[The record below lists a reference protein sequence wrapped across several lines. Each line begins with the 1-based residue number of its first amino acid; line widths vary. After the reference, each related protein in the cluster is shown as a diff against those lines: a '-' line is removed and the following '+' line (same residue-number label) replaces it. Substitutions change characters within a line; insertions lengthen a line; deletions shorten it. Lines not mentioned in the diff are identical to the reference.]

1 MRQKIDSTPFTFKTS
16 LRARFTEADLQGM
29 IHHSEFVKYLE
40 IARIEYW
47 RQLGIG
53 YKEFMDNGLQF
64 VVSEVKCNYLKS
76 IYFDEIITIKARV
89 CRITRT
95 SIAFDYLIINDSGE
109 PAVTA
114 STLLVCVRNG
124 EAKPYPMP
132 VDYIEKLKSFEK
144 PSSIEW
150 KAGKQFIE

>member
-1 MRQKIDSTPFTFKTS
+1 MRQKIDSQPFTFQTS

-53 YKEFMDNGLQF
+53 YREFMEMGLQF
-64 VVSEVKCNYLKS
+64 VVSKVECSYLKS
-76 IYFDEIITIKARV
+76 IYFDEMVTIKARV
-89 CRITRT
+89 CRISRT
-95 SIAFDYLIINDSGE
+95 SVTFEYIIFSELNE

-124 EAKPYPMP
+124 EAKPHPMP
-132 VDYIEKLKSFEK
+132 AEYLEKLVAFEK
-144 PSSIEW
+144 PDTIEL
-150 KAGKQFIE
+150 KTGKFLAD

>member
-1 MRQKIDSTPFTFKTS
+1 MRQKIDSQSFTFQIS

-29 IHHSEFVKYLE
+29 VHHSEFVKYLE

-53 YKEFMDNGLQF
+53 YREFMAMGLQF

-76 IYFDEIITIKARV
+76 IYFDEILTIQARV
-89 CRITRT
+89 SRITRT
-95 SIAFDYLIINDSGE
+95 SVTFDYLILNSSDE

-114 STLLVCVRNG
+114 STLLVCVRTG
-124 EAKPYPMP
+124 EGKPYPMP
-132 VDYIEKLKSFEK
+132 ADYLEKLKAFEK
-144 PSSIEW
+144 PGSIEW
-150 KAGKQFIE
+150 KAGKTGN

>member
-1 MRQKIDSTPFTFKTS
+1 MRQKIDSSAFTFQAS
-16 LRARFTEADLQGM
+16 IRARFTEADLQGM
-29 IHHSEFVKYLE
+29 VHHSEFVKYLE

-53 YKEFMDNGLQF
+53 YREFMEGGLQF

-95 SIAFDYLIINDSGE
+95 SIAFDYLITNDSGE
-109 PAVTA
+109 PAVSA

-124 EAKPYPMP
+124 ENRPYPMP
-132 VDYIEKLKSFEK
+132 LDYLKKLMTFEK
-144 PSSIEW
+144 PGSVEW
-150 KAGKQFIE
+150 KAGKTSSE

>member
-1 MRQKIDSTPFTFKTS
+1 MRQKIDSRPFTFQTL

-53 YKEFMDNGLQF
+53 YREFMEMGLQF
-64 VVSEVKCNYLKS
+64 VVSKVECSYLKS
-76 IYFDEIITIKARV
+76 IYFDEMVAIKARV
-89 CRITRT
+89 CRISRT
-95 SIAFDYLIINDSGE
+95 SITFDYIILNESNE

-114 STLLVCVRNG
+114 STLLVCVRHG
-124 EAKPYPMP
+124 GAKPYPMP
-132 VDYIEKLKSFEK
+132 ADYMEKLIAFEK
-144 PSSIEW
+144 PGTIEL
-150 KAGKQFIE
+150 KTGKFLTD

>member
-1 MRQKIDSTPFTFKTS
+1 MHQKIDTTLFTFHIS

-29 IHHSEFVKYLE
+29 VHHSEFVKYLE

-64 VVSEVKCNYLKS
+64 VISEVKCSYLKS
-76 IYFDEIITIKARV
+76 IYFDELFTIYARV
-89 CRITRT
+89 YRITRT
-95 SIAFDYLIINDSGE
+95 SIAFDYLILNYSDE

-124 EAKPYPMP
+124 KAKPYPMP
-132 VDYIEKLKSFEK
+132 ADYLDKLMTFEK
-144 PSSIEW
+144 SGSIEW
-150 KAGKQFIE
+150 KAGKKH